1 MAHDRPLVNDRPR
14 LVLDASVVVKWYLRE
29 NHSKEAVKLKDF
41 ILKESAFVA
50 VPELFFIEVA
60 NVIWKKSALLKE
72 ISKIEAREIYREI
85 SRLPFQ
91 VLPNHEIL
99 DEAFRLSLGYSVSIY
114 DALYLA
120 GAQELGALFI
130 TSDSAFEEKLQ
141 STQLSRTIVPLA
153 GWETRILY

>member
-1 MAHDRPLVNDRPR
+1 MNHRPR

-29 NHSKEAVKLKDF
+29 NHSKEAVELKNF
-41 ILKESAFVA
+41 MFKESALVA

-60 NVIWKKSALLKE
+60 NVIWKKSALFKE

-91 VLPNHEIL
+91 VLPNPEIL
-99 DEAFRLSLGYSVSIY
+99 DEAFRLSLEYVVSIY

-120 GAQELGALFI
+120 GAQKLEALFI

-141 STQLSRTIVPLA
+141 STRLSKTIVSLA
-153 GWETRILY
+153 SWETRIL